1 MKLKI
6 LLYCFLLSFSSVA
19 SIVSQI
25 KIYERVEKQP
35 DSVIAIKYKSE
46 TRKIIPL
53 NGEWDVSFEG
63 QGFSKLYVPLSY
75 NFNGDVVF
83 RKNFE
88 IPDSLLANNS
98 FLLVAEGISYIANI
112 KVNNRFVLQHIGSYT
127 PISTIL
133 DESLLQNKNI
143 IEITVNNVLDN
154 STTLP
159 FANQTNF
166 GKVYGGINKDIYLVA
181 MPKLSM
187 LEANIDYEIQN
198 DNNIKLFITTS
209 INSGNLAEIKKN
221 YKDFYL
227 HTEVLSSKGEKV
239 LETPKQKIQIDD
251 YQLINV
257 NSETVLKNPAL
268 WSPQNPYLYLI
279 RNIISAD
286 NNNIID
292 VESFETGFTQ
302 VNFNQ
307 NTLIV
312 NGVKNPLYG
321 ISYYEDSPLYGDALS
336 YELIEKDL
344 IKIKELG
351 VNCIRV
357 PGRTAHPYI
366 ISLCNKLGIFLLQDI
381 PFNNVPEKFLKDPKY
396 IQQALDYLEDI
407 IKRDKNSPSILA
419 WGVGNNFDVTSDF
432 AVQYLKKAKELVT
445 LLDSRRK
452 IYYSAWYTSN
462 DICNQH
468 SDIVGI
474 NFNEPDYR
482 KVISILQT
490 INEKQIYKIP
500 YFIAT
505 YGKTVNNINRNGAAD
520 KYSIEYQ
527 MKYISEIFKTVTSLT
542 FGNIIDAYADWTSET
557 PLNFPLNPDPFL
569 KTNGIFEADRT
580 PKPTAN
586 LVKRLIANQG
596 FQKIPEGSG
605 DKMYTDKSFV
615 FLVAGFIGIGV
626 LFLVIGRGPTV
637 KSNLIKSFI
646 SPKNFILQIKEQA
659 FIQPVKNIALDI
671 LTSFGLS
678 IFFASI
684 IYFYRDNDI
693 MDIIF
698 ANIFGNSDLKI
709 YVADLVN
716 SPEKL
721 IFALVS
727 LFFILSHLLTLL
739 LHILNIISKKH
750 LKFNTLYTIKVWSYN
765 SLLIFLFLGIAIY
778 KLGYQNSSYIYYAV
792 LLYIILLIFS
802 TFKLMSALRTLFE
815 TGILKAYLFG
825 LLFSALSLFLL
836 FGYLYFSRF
845 TFSLVGL
852 VLNYQ

>member
-1 MKLKI
+1 M
-6 LLYCFLLSFSSVA
+6 LSFSAVA
-19 SIVSQI
+19 SIASQI

-35 DSVIAIKYKSE
+35 DSVIATKYKSE

-75 NFNGDVVF
+75 NFNGNVVF

-112 KVNNRFVLQHIGSYT
+112 RVNNRFVLQHIGSYT

-209 INSGNLAEIKKN
+209 INSGNLAEIKKT

-268 WSPQNPYLYLI
+268 WSPQNPNLYLI
-279 RNIISAD
+279 RNIVSAD

-312 NGVKNPLYG
+312 NGVKTYLYG

-336 YELIEKDL
+336 YELTEKDL

-468 SDIVGI
+468 SDIIGI

-490 INEKQIYKIP
+490 INEKQIYKVP

-520 KYSIEYQ
+520 KYSVEYQ
-527 MKYISEIFKTVTSLT
+527 MKYISEIFKTATSLT

-626 LFLVIGRGPTV
+626 LFLVIGKGPTV

-659 FIQPVKNIALDI
+659 FIQPVKNIVLDI

-678 IFFASI
+678 TFFASI

-739 LHILNIISKKH
+739 LHILNITSKKH

-765 SLLIFLFLGIAIY
+765 SLLIFLFLGLAIY

-802 TFKLMSALRTLFE
+802 TFKLMSALRMLFE
-815 TGILKAYLFG
+815 TGILKAYLLG
-825 LLFSALSLFLL
+825 LVFSALSLFLL
-836 FGYLYFSRF
+836 FGYLYFSRS

-852 VLNYQ
+852 LLNYQ